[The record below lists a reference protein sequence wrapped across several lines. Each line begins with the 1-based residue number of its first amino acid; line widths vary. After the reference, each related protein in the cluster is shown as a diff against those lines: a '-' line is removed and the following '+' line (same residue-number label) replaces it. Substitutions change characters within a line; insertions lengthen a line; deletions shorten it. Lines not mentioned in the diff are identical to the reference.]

1 MSLKQWGHPGFLT
14 GFLFSDVECFSGIEV
29 LHPGLRF
36 FLFLF
41 PPFFFPPPPCNRKEH
56 QGDSHPL
63 VQ

>member
-41 PPFFFPPPPCNRKEH
+41 PPFFFLPH
-56 QGDSHPL
+56 L
-63 VQ
+63 VIGKSIRETAIH

>member
-41 PPFFFPPPPCNRKEH
+41 PPFFSSPT
-56 QGDSHPL
+56 L
-63 VQ
+63 